1 MTDMVTCN
9 PLLSHWLLLSAS
21 FENGVIQFVFPF
33 KESAI
38 CSITPKKSKVKLVGV
53 FTLSSAFGCSFRK
66 TDTSCLTWEGEGFCG
81 KNAILQKLT
90 QLPFEKVQHS
100 ITAEDHQPTPDSC
113 VISMVVGQV
122 KVDNDPVMGFHQLF
136 HLKNVNSKWI
146 CTNDMFRLSLHNF
159 G

>member
-1 MTDMVTCN
+1 MDGTGPVWQQIGSSFVQHYYRCFDTN
-9 PLLSHWLLLSAS
+9 RLLL
-21 FENGVIQFVFPF
+21 GD
-33 KESAI
+33 
-38 CSITPKKSKVKLVGV
+38 LY
-53 FTLSSAFGCSFRK
+53 
-66 TDTSCLTWEGEGFCG
+66 TDSSCLTWEGEGFCG